1 MLHAIVVDD
10 EQKGISSLRLLI
22 EKCAQDVKIV
32 AFSSDPEEGI
42 KLIDDYRPDIVFLD
56 INMPLMNGFGL
67 LKKITFTNFH
77 LIFTTAHEEYALQAI
92 KSKALDYLLKPIDKE
107 ELVSAIQKVRD
118 LQSNRQ
124 NPPDVL
130 DLLRSLEPESG
141 RRIAVPYKDG
151 MVYVEASDIVR
162 LEADSNYTRIFFED
176 GKISLVPK
184 TLKDFEVMLCKGAH
198 GKKFM
203 RIHQSHIIN
212 LQHVTRFTREDG
224 GLVKM
229 KDNEEI
235 PLSKAKKEEFLN
247 WLGV

>member
-10 EQKGISSLRLLI
+10 EQKGINSLKLLL
-22 EKCAQDVKIV
+22 EKKVNDVKIV
-32 AFSSDPEEGI
+32 ASSCNPEEGI

-92 KSKALDYLLKPIDKE
+92 KNNALDYLLKPIDTDD
-107 ELVSAIQKVRD
+107 LTLAIQRVRD
-118 LQSNRQ
+118 LQNSKQ
-124 NPPDVL
+124 NPPDVAQ
-130 DLLRSLEPESG
+130 LLKGFEQESN

-151 MVYVEASDIVR
+151 MVYVNASEIVR

-176 GKISLVPK
+176 GKVSLVPK
-184 TLKDFEVMLCKGAH
+184 TLKDFETALCQGIH
-198 GKKFM
+198 SKKFM
-203 RIHQSHIIN
+203 RVHQSHIIN
-212 LQHVTRFTREDG
+212 LQHVTRFTREEG
-224 GLVKM
+224 GLIRM

-235 PLSKAKKEEFLN
+235 PLSKTKKEEFIT